1 MSVFLDIG
9 TGKMFDTLAE
19 LKAFQRS
26 KGEVKTSP
34 SFLPKEQTN
43 SVEEVKEPVKKEIKK
58 EIKEEPTLEVG
69 EIKKEK
75 DETIS
80 EIKVNVPRREMIRAL
95 REKGVDG
102 RSLRST
108 ATDEAVAEMYIK
120 LILGQGRTDKWR

>member
-26 KGEVKTSP
+26 KGEVLTSP

-43 SVEEVKEPVKKEIKK
+43 SVEEVKEPVKKEIK
-58 EIKEEPTLEVG
+58 EEPILEVG

-120 LILGQGRTDKWR
+120 LILGQGRTDKWQ